1 MSDKHVIAGSIT
13 AGPAPGT
20 GVRADGTDPYSA
32 LPGKPESQTPV
43 TPRDY
48 VAETKLAET
57 KRYAEVRSGNNKAH
71 TNKTKRRA
79 IAAMV
84 KKSKRRNK

>member
-1 MSDKHVIAGSIT
+1 MIDIIHPNVTVTEVDHS
-13 AGPAPGT
+13 
-20 GVRADGTDPYSA
+20 
-32 LPGKPESQTPV
+32 TPV
-43 TPRDY
+43 GHDE
-48 VAETKLAET
+48 VAEAKLAEA

>member
-1 MSDKHVIAGSIT
+1 MKDLVHPNVNVTVVDHS
-13 AGPAPGT
+13 
-20 GVRADGTDPYSA
+20 
-32 LPGKPESQTPV
+32 TPIGHD
-43 TPRDY
+43 T
-48 VAETKLAET
+48 VAETKLAEA

-71 TNKTKRRA
+71 VNKTKRRA